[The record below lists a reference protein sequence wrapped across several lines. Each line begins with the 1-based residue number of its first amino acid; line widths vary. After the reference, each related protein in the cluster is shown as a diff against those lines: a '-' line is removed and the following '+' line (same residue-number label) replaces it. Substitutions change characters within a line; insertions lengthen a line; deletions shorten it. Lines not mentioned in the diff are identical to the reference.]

1 MKNDI
6 DKMHKTWDSLLTVN
20 RKPTGLPA
28 INFDEIVSAIFASGP
43 CYYYVVD
50 FFDMSLSHVSS
61 GFFEAHGLPPQKAET
76 INDILGLI
84 HPDDMDFVSRAEKQA
99 YEFLFSQIPR
109 EKVTRYKASY
119 NFRFQTADGSYK
131 LFNHQALVLTTDEN
145 HNFIKAL
152 NIHTDISHFTPKN
165 NHKFSLIGMGGEPS
179 YLNMEVAEKKPTVA
193 LAQNQFSKREIEV
206 IRLIGKGY
214 SSKRIAELLF
224 ISPQTVR
231 THRKNILAKSGCRNA
246 SELIARGM
254 SEGWI

>member
-1 MKNDI
+1 MKTDI
-6 DKMHKTWDSLLTVN
+6 DKMHQTWDSLLAAN

-50 FFDMSLSHVSS
+50 FFDMRISHVSN
-61 GFFEAHGLPPQKAET
+61 GFFEAHGIPPQNAET

-99 YEFLFSQIPR
+99 YGFLFSQIPR

-119 NFRFQTADGSYK
+119 NFRFQTADGSYQ

-152 NIHTDISHFTPKN
+152 NIHTNIGHVTQKN
-165 NHKFSLIGMGGEPS
+165 NHKFSLIGLGGEPS
-179 YLNMEVAEKKPTVA
+179 FLNMEVDEKEPATV
-193 LAQNQFSKREIEV
+193 LRQNLFSKREIEV
-206 IRLIGKGY
+206 IRLIAKGY
-214 SSKRIAELLF
+214 RSKHIADVLY
-224 ISPQTVR
+224 ISLETVR
-231 THRKNILAKSGCRNA
+231 THRKNVLTKSGCRNA
-246 SELIARGM
+246 SELIALGM
-254 SEGWI
+254 SEGWL